1 MHENKIDINQRIPLD
16 VLEVALQGYL
26 DGNYSNEYL
35 MEQLNAVYNGPN
47 RLKKALRIVNKIIIH
62 NPIINY
68 INEHK
73 EEIKQAIKV
82 KSDRNIILISLL
94 NSAFPFSFYVLKSFA
109 KYFDVQDL
117 INSDTVKKN
126 IANVYGGNRAT
137 ENGIYSVVPMF
148 LEAELFTRPKQG
160 LYEFIDPIQLH
171 TKISYKIYEEAY
183 KSVNSI
189 NEIIDYMKNE
199 PYFMFVRDVE

>member
-1 MHENKIDINQRIPLD
+1 MHANKIDINQRIPLD

-26 DGNYSNEYL
+26 EGNYSNDYI
-35 MEQLNAVYNGPN
+35 MEQLSVVYNGAN
-47 RLKKALRIVNKIIIH
+47 RLKKALRIVNKIIVQ
-62 NPIINY
+62 NPIINF
-68 INEHK
+68 IDEHK
-73 EEIKQAIKV
+73 EEVKQAIKV
-82 KSDRNIILISLL
+82 TTDRNIILISLL
-94 NSAFPFSFYVLKSFA
+94 NSAFPFSFDVLKSFA

-117 INSDTVKKN
+117 INSETVKKN

-160 LYEFIDPIQLH
+160 LYEFINPIQVN
-171 TKISYKIYEEAY
+171 TKISFQIYEEAY

-189 NEIIDYMKNE
+189 NEMLDYMRNE
-199 PYFMFVRDVE
+199 PYFMFVRGLE